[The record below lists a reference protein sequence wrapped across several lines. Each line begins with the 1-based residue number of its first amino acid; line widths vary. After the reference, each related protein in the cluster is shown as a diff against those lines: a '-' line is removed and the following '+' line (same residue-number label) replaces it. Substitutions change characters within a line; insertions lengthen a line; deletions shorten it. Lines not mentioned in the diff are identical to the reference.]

1 MPKLK
6 KLLKRI
12 LMPHGAVLLLLAL
25 LSAFLLPY
33 SFLAFGSDSL
43 VSYVVYALSAY
54 TLTAACFR
62 APSLIRYFKG
72 LRDSNRYVN
81 RLTGDTRLRVKLSLY
96 GSLGINTA
104 YALLQLGLGIRHRS
118 YWFYSFAVYY
128 AMLVL
133 MRFLLLRDVKG
144 KRPDEEDTVS
154 ELKRYRFC
162 GAVLL
167 LMNTALTSIVFFIT
181 YRGYTFEH
189 SEITTIAMAAYTFT
203 SFSMATVNLIK
214 YKKYRSPLYS
224 AAKTVNLVAASV
236 SMLTLETTMLSTFGA
251 DSDYGFRQLMTG
263 ITGITVC
270 LFILCISVYMIYNAT
285 NKLRAI
291 KGSKNE

>member
-33 SFLAFGSDSL
+33 SFLAVGNDSIISYL
-43 VSYVVYALSAY
+43 VYVLSAY
-54 TLTAACFR
+54 TLTAACFK

-72 LRDSNRYVN
+72 LKDSNRYVN
-81 RLTGDTRLRVKLSLY
+81 RLTGDTHLRVKLSLY
-96 GSLGINTA
+96 GSLSINTA
-104 YALLQLGLGIRHRS
+104 YALFQLGLGIRHRS

-144 KRPDEEDTVS
+144 KRPGEDTVS

-167 LMNTALTSIVFFIT
+167 LMNTALTSIVFLIT

-189 SEITTIAMAAYTFT
+189 SQITTIAMAAYTFT
-203 SFSMATVNLIK
+203 SFSVATVNLIK

-236 SMLTLETTMLSTFGA
+236 SMLTLETTMLSAFGT

-285 NKLRAI
+285 NKLKAI